1 MGASTAK
8 FIIKIGL
15 LTLIIFVIAMV
26 LFSTVLKP
34 FYLAVFPVQLL
45 LIALVTTA
53 GHLWIIKS
61 SKENTL
67 KFTTAFMGSATLKLM
82 IYLFFILIYLWTDR
96 SQVIPFTL
104 TFMILYILYTI
115 FEVVEVLSFIKK
127 YF

>member
-127 YF
+127 

>member
-104 TFMILYILYTI
+104 TFMILYIVYTI

-127 YF
+127 